1 MATRADRARQFPDIG
16 VRVSLLEGDMDRIE
30 REQSDIRK
38 LLSRLQWL
46 LVTTSVGF
54 AVTALMLG
62 LNLAR
67 GA

>member
-1 MATRADRARQFPDIG
+1 
-16 VRVSLLEGDMDRIE
+16 MDRIE

>member
-1 MATRADRARQFPDIG
+1 VATRADRARQFPDIG